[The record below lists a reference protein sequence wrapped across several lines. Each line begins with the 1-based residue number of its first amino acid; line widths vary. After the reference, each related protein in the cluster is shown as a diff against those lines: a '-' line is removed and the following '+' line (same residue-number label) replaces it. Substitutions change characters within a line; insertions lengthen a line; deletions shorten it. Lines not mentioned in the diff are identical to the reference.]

1 MSPHRKT
8 LLEGNVP
15 PHVLRL
21 AFPLALGM
29 FALNAFSLVD
39 TWFISQLGTR
49 YLAAL
54 GFCIP
59 IIMLYMGVIFGLN
72 VGTSAALARVYGEG
86 DMEKFSRMATDA
98 LTLGAVVITA
108 AAALGFMLIV
118 PIFRLLGAGDA
129 LMPLIWKYMAIWYC
143 GLPFLGMMMI
153 GNACI
158 RATGDT
164 RFPSAMMISLSV
176 LNMALDPF
184 LIFGWGPFP
193 RLELAGAAVTMVI
206 SSYIMAVISMWFLIF
221 RKRVLV
227 APVWHRDIFASWK
240 RIMHVAIPS
249 MISNQISPISAAI
262 ITAMAAGFGKEAV
275 AALGVATRIESMST
289 LVFYSLGAGLSI
301 FAGQNFGAGNYGRIY
316 EAVRAASKYALYW
329 GAFIAAALWLA
340 AYRIPLFFDDNETV
354 VAYTAKYLH
363 WVPLTYFSLGVM
375 VVYNAKLNAIG
386 RPFRATALIL
396 LKAIVLYVPLAWYFQ
411 GKMGFEGILLSL
423 VITNLAVGVIAVLWN
438 RRVLG

>member
-8 LLEGNVP
+8 LLEGDVP
-15 PHVLRL
+15 PHLLRL
-21 AFPLALGM
+21 ALPLALGM
-29 FALNAFSLVD
+29 LALNAFSLVD

-59 IIMLYMGVIFGLN
+59 VMMLYMGVIFGMN

-86 DMEKFSRMATDA
+86 DMEKFSRVATDA

-118 PIFRLLGAGDA
+118 PMFRLLGAGDG

-176 LNMALDPF
+176 VNAVLDPF

-193 RLELAGAAVTMVI
+193 RLELTGAAVTMVV

-221 RKRVLV
+221 RKQVLV
-227 APVWHRDIFASWK
+227 APVWHKGIFDSWK

-316 EAVRAASKYALYW
+316 EAVRAAIKYALCW
-329 GAFIAAALWLA
+329 GVFIAGVLWLA
-340 AYRIPLFFDDNETV
+340 AYRIPLFFDSNENV
-354 VAYTAKYLH
+354 VNYTGKYLH
-363 WVPLTYFSLGVM
+363 WVPLTYFALGVM
-375 VVYNAKLNAIG
+375 IVYNAKLNAIG

-411 GKMGFEGILLSL
+411 GKMGFEGILLAL
-423 VITNLAVGVIAVLWN
+423 VVTNLLVGAISVLWN